1 MIKELFNKTDAELRD
16 EKELI
21 DEEIQ
26 HILLDVPVGENDIEL
41 LKWDSKEESK
51 NQDKI
56 EEDKFL
62 GVYYEG

>member
-21 DEEIQ
+21 NEEIQ